1 MVHLNTL
8 ENQEFSSNKDLLM
21 LKFCAETKSPR
32 KFLKRCW
39 IEMIKFMLNSKLF
52 KLMMN
57 SELDKISKKLIDL
70 TPNEYIIL
78 SVEEKISILDF
89 LINSIYETNQIKE
102 IIKNELERK
111 FELKREKNGLEY
123 E

>member
-1 MVHLNTL
+1 
-8 ENQEFSSNKDLLM
+8 
-21 LKFCAETKSPR
+21 
-32 KFLKRCW
+32 
-39 IEMIKFMLNSKLF
+39 
-52 KLMMN
+52 MMN

-111 FELKREKNGLEY
+111 FELKREKTGLEY

>member
-1 MVHLNTL
+1 
-8 ENQEFSSNKDLLM
+8 
-21 LKFCAETKSPR
+21 
-32 KFLKRCW
+32 
-39 IEMIKFMLNSKLF
+39 MIKFMLNSKLF

>member
-1 MVHLNTL
+1 
-8 ENQEFSSNKDLLM
+8 
-21 LKFCAETKSPR
+21 
-32 KFLKRCW
+32 
-39 IEMIKFMLNSKLF
+39 
-52 KLMMN
+52 MMN

>member
-1 MVHLNTL
+1 
-8 ENQEFSSNKDLLM
+8 
-21 LKFCAETKSPR
+21 
-32 KFLKRCW
+32 
-39 IEMIKFMLNSKLF
+39 
-52 KLMMN
+52 MMN

-102 IIKNELERK
+102 IVKNELERK